1 MKPRRPWLWL
11 CLLFWVPWATL
22 VAQEKA
28 QLKGESMT
36 INQKKRT
43 LVIERQVV
51 GHQPL
56 RDIHLKSDRLE
67 LLRDASTDDV
77 NYLALEGK
85 TEVTQKDL
93 FAHFDRGVYER
104 RMGLATLTGHL
115 IAGNLELK
123 IEGHQLRYDL
133 NQKTGS
139 ITALPGEKVRFWFN
153 RKETDGQAE
162 VHPVEGQASEVLVYE
177 SLKKM
182 VLQGAVEVVDRFDQ
196 SKIKAERMVVFL
208 NQENQLDEL
217 TASGGVDMAQPGRV
231 STSDRAVFD
240 YGPQLITLL
249 GNAKVSQAGEGD
261 VEGEKIEMH
270 MDVSQGFIT
279 GKRSTPL
286 RMEIP
291 LK

>member
-1 MKPRRPWLWL
+1 MKLWPLWL
-11 CLLFWVPWATL
+11 GLLCCVPLTAL
-22 VAQEKA
+22 EAQEKA
-28 QLKGESMT
+28 QLKGQSMVV
-36 INQKKRT
+36 NQKKRS

-51 GHQPL
+51 AHQPL
-56 RDIHLKSDRLE
+56 RDIHLKADRLE
-67 LLRDASTDDV
+67 LLRDASTDEV
-77 NYLALEGK
+77 NYLAIDGK
-85 TEVTQKDL
+85 SEVTQKDQ
-93 FAHFDRGVYER
+93 FAQFDHGVYER
-104 RMGLATLTGHL
+104 RLGLATLTGHL
-115 IAGNLELK
+115 VAGNQEMK

-153 RKETDGQAE
+153 RQAPNDPAQA
-162 VHPVEGQASEVLVYE
+162 HPVEGQASEVLVYE

-182 VLQGAVEVVDRFDQ
+182 VLQGSVEVVDQFDQ
-196 SKIKAERMVVFL
+196 SKVKAERMVVFL
-208 NQENQLDEL
+208 DSTNQLDEL

-231 STSDRAVFD
+231 SSSDRAVLD

-249 GNAKVSQAGEGD
+249 GNAKVTQTGEGD

-270 MDVSQGFIT
+270 MDVKQGFLT